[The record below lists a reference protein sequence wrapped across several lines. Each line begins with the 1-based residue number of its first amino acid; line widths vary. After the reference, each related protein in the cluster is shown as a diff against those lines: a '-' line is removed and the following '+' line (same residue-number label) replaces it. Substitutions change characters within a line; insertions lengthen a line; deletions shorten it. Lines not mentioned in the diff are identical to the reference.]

1 MNVANA
7 LSLARL
13 CSAPLVVW
21 LIVTGELTLAFWIF
35 LGASF
40 SDAAD
45 GFIAKRLG
53 SLSVLG
59 RYLDPIADKVLLV
72 GVFIAL
78 GDYDETGDR
87 LPLWLVFLVVFRD
100 MSIVGGAV
108 LFRLLTRTLSMEPL
122 MISKINTVAQIVLAA
137 VLLGNLGL
145 GLGAGEI
152 VEALVYVV
160 AATTLASGGAYVVEW
175 TRRAAGVETP
185 E

>member
-21 LIVTGELTLAFWIF
+21 LIVTDELTLAFWIF

-78 GDYDETGDR
+78 GDYDEAGDR

-108 LFRLLTRTLSMEPL
+108 LFRLLTRTLSMDHGDEVRQVL
-122 MISKINTVAQIVLAA
+122 GFHHRLADTQKLAGLSHAELKAGRLAA
-137 VLLGNLGL
+137 GEFAQAYHEVQQPLGR
-145 GLGAGEI
+145 GECSVI
-152 VEALVYVV
+152 R
-160 AATTLASGGAYVVEW
+160 W
-175 TRRAAGVETP
+175 
-185 E
+185 